1 MPCSEFGRRLEQT
14 AIEKGRR
21 LIGDRNHLGKTR
33 PDLLDL
39 FRGPPG
45 YRAALV
51 AAAVEQG
58 HLVLAVPALFH
69 RSSSLAKPGGQ
80 G

>member
-1 MPCSEFGRRLEQT
+1 MEQCSEFGRRLEQT

-39 FRGPPG
+39 FRGHIAASHALTG
-45 YRAALV
+45 VSRRARTTRIIV
-51 AAAVEQG
+51 IDAAPV
-58 HLVLAVPALFH
+58 
-69 RSSSLAKPGGQ
+69 
-80 G
+80 